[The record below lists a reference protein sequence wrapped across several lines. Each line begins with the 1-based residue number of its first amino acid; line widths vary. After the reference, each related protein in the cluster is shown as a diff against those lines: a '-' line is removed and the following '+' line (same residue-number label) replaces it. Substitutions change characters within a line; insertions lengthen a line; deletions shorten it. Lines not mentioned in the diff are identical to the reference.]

1 MLRACFCVY
10 RSRYTELVGPLIVHA
25 QHKLAEIVSENGSK
39 PVPQPHF
46 IAAVAA
52 NSGLPITAAD
62 YARLQLRV
70 VVDGTDKVEQ
80 KETKAA
86 VEPRE
91 NVSYSRMSYN
101 TCHVMLSHSYY

>member
-1 MLRACFCVY
+1 MCLCAY

-25 QHKLAEIVSENGSK
+25 QHKLIEIVSENGDK

-46 IAAVAA
+46 VAAVAA
-52 NSGLPITAAD
+52 NNGLPITPSD
-62 YARLQLRV
+62 YTRLQLRV
-70 VVDGTDKVEQ
+70 AVDGTAKAEQ

-91 NVSYSRMSYN
+91 NVLYSRMSHLTTPAHFIFN
-101 TCHVMLSHSYY
+101 